1 MKRHYQKPHA
11 PNNNTRLKEFCGVR
25 YYLFLLP
32 QEDLVSL
39 SRLFL
44 FIILFLFI
52 FQWMSSHK
60 EEGEEEPKNVV
71 DEDFEDLEKQ
81 AENGKTELSL
91 LHFSVS
97 KYGLLLF

>member
-1 MKRHYQKPHA
+1 
-11 PNNNTRLKEFCGVR
+11 
-25 YYLFLLP
+25 
-32 QEDLVSL
+32 
-39 SRLFL
+39 
-44 FIILFLFI
+44 
-52 FQWMSSHK
+52 MSSHK
-60 EEGEEEPKNVV
+60 EEGVEEPKNVV